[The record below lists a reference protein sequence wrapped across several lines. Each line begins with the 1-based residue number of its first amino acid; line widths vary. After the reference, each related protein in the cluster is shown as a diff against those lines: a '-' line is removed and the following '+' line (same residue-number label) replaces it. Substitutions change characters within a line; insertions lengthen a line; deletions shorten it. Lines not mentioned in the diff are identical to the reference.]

1 MGVVVAVD
9 TWLQRLVLVTVV
21 APTLTP
27 APVSVIRLSP
37 VGPLL
42 GTLAITVSCNVA
54 AIFQIFLAVVVT
66 KNGWSLTL
74 GCDKF

>member
-21 APTLTP
+21 APTLTA